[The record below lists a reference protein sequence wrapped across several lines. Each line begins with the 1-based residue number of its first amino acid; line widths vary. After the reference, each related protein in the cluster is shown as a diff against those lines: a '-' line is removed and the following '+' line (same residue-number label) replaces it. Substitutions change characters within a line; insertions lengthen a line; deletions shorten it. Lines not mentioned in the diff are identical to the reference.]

1 MRRLAPASSARE
13 RSRVNVSPVLALAG
27 LAAIG
32 LLAARLPRPAW
43 PRVASL
49 DPVLAAGGP
58 LVAVGLVLGPGIGF
72 LGPTLVG
79 ALAPVTALALGWLG
93 AMLGARFEW
102 RYVRRVPREVWLC
115 AALSAVSAFV
125 AAALAVALLARLV
138 PALGTAWTPRL
149 PAVLTLAAV
158 AAASGPG
165 AVRLVA
171 RTLGLG
177 ELITRRITRVAVLE
191 TAAGTLALTVPL
203 ALHHPSAG
211 TNTEL
216 GWLAALVFAVGGGAL
231 VGMAFLSVSRLRPG
245 AADLGFALVATLLFG
260 AGLGYAA
267 DLSPL
272 IVCGLAAGL
281 IVNTSTRRHVVRE
294 LFADWAPPLTAA
306 LLIVTG
312 ALLTLPT
319 AWILVAAPLVALVRV
334 AAQWGAVRLGRDV
347 LRLDGV
353 PPHAGLAT
361 VAQGA
366 TALAL
371 GVNCFMMYGASTN
384 GVVGGAAVL
393 ATVVG
398 AVAVAQLAAPALLRL
413 ALRAGPARLT
423 PAPETAE
430 LSPR

>member
-1 MRRLAPASSARE
+1 VPASSARE

-32 LLAARLPRPAW
+32 LLATRLPRPAW

-58 LVAVGLVLGPGIGF
+58 LVAVGLVLGPGIGL
-72 LGPTLVG
+72 LGPTLLG

-125 AAALAVALLARLV
+125 AAALSVALLARLV
-138 PALGTAWTPRL
+138 PALGAAWTPRL

-177 ELITRRITRVAVLE
+177 ELVTRRITRVAVLQ

-203 ALHHPSAG
+203 ALHRSYAG
-211 TNTEL
+211 ANAEL
-216 GWLAALVFAVGGGAL
+216 GWLASLVFAVGGGAL
-231 VGMAFLSVSRLRPG
+231 VGMAFLSVSRLRP

-272 IVCGLAAGL
+272 IVCALAAGL
-281 IVNTSTRRHVVRE
+281 IVNTSTRRRVVRE
-294 LFADWAPPLTAA
+294 MFADWAHPLTVVV
-306 LLIVTG
+306 LIVTG

-319 AWILVAAPLVALVRV
+319 AWILGAAALVALVRV
-334 AAQWGAVRLGRDV
+334 AAQWGAVRLGRAV

-371 GVNCFMMYGASTN
+371 GVNFFLMYGGHGTGGA
-384 GVVGGAAVL
+384 GGAAVL

-398 AVAVAQLAAPALLRL
+398 AVAVAQLAAPALLTL

>member
-1 MRRLAPASSARE
+1 
-13 RSRVNVSPVLALAG
+13 VNVSPVLALAG

-32 LLAARLPRPAW
+32 LLATRLPRPAW

-72 LGPTLVG
+72 LGPTLLG

-125 AAALAVALLARLV
+125 AAALSVALLARLV
-138 PALGTAWTPRL
+138 PALGAAWTPRL

-177 ELITRRITRVAVLE
+177 DLITRRITRVAVLE

-203 ALHHPSAG
+203 ALHRPYAG
-211 TNTEL
+211 ANAEL
-216 GWLAALVFAVGGGAL
+216 GWLASLVFAVGGGAL
-231 VGMAFLSVSRLRPG
+231 VGMAFLSVSRLLP

-272 IVCGLAAGL
+272 IVCALAAGL

-294 LFADWAPPLTAA
+294 MFADWAHPLTAVV
-306 LLIVTG
+306 LIVTG

-347 LRLDGV
+347 LRLHDI
-353 PPHAGLAT
+353 PPHAGLVT

-371 GVNCFMMYGASTN
+371 GVNFSLMYGGHGTGGA
-384 GVVGGAAVL
+384 GGAGGAAVL

-398 AVAVAQLAAPALLRL
+398 AVAVAQLAAPALLTL

>member
-13 RSRVNVSPVLALAG
+13 RWRVNVSPVLALAG

-32 LLAARLPRPAW
+32 LLATRLPRPAW
-43 PRVASL
+43 PRVANL
-49 DPVLAAGGP
+49 HPVLAAGGP

-102 RYVRRVPREVWLC
+102 RYVRRVPRDVWLC
-115 AALSAVSAFV
+115 AALAAVSAYV
-125 AAALAVALLARLV
+125 AAALSVALLARLV
-138 PALGTAWTPRL
+138 PALGAAWTPRL

-191 TAAGTLALTVPL
+191 TAAGALALTVPL
-203 ALHHPSAG
+203 ALHRPYAG
-211 TNTEL
+211 AHAEL
-216 GWLAALVFAVGGGAL
+216 GWLASLVFAVGGGAL

-245 AADLGFALVATLLFG
+245 AADVGFALVATLLFG

-272 IVCGLAAGL
+272 IVCALAAGL
-281 IVNTSTRRHVVRE
+281 IVNTSTRRRVVRAM
-294 LFADWAPPLTAA
+294 LADWAHRLTVV

-347 LRLDGV
+347 LRLHGV

-371 GVNCFMMYGASTN
+371 GVNVSLVYGGHGT
-384 GVVGGAAVL
+384 GAAVL

-398 AVAVAQLAAPALLRL
+398 AVAVAQLAAPALLTL